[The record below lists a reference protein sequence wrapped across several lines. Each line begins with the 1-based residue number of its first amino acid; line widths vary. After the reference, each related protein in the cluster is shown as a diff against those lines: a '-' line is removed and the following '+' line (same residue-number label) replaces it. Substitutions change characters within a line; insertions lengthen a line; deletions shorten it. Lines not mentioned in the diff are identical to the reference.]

1 MKLIDASTSGHEVQR
16 EEELSAK
23 TLRLHMPQWQGGN
36 LNAYHF
42 GAQLLAWLAPAASG
56 PVATV
61 DVPEPD
67 GSKLSLEDGIVAR
80 GVLLRQLDSAEQI
93 LEKEAPDKVVVLGGD
108 CLVDLAPFAYLN
120 ERYEGD
126 LAILWVDAH
135 PDVMTPQQT
144 AHAHAMVL
152 ANLLGEGDPE
162 FTKRVTRPVK
172 PGNVM
177 YAGLYDMSPAEWATV
192 ERLGL
197 GMATPTQLIES
208 SQPIVEWLRSTGARH
223 VAIHLDLD
231 VIDPT
236 QLRSLYFTMPNAA
249 PGAFAGIPQ
258 GRMTIAQVV
267 RLLNDVAEQVEV
279 VGLGIT
285 EHLPWDAIAISDMLR
300 ALPLIGR
307 G

>member
-1 MKLIDASTSGHEVQR
+1 MSG
-16 EEELSAK
+16 K

-36 LNAYHF
+36 LGTYHF
-42 GAQLLAWLAPAASG
+42 GGQLLTWLAPAAAG

-61 DVPEPD
+61 EVAEPD
-67 GSKLSLEDGIVAR
+67 GSKLPLEDSVVAR
-80 GVLLRQLDSAEQI
+80 SVLLRQLDSAKQI
-93 LEKEAPDKVVVLGGD
+93 LKKEAPDKVVVLGGD
-108 CLVDLAPFAYLN
+108 CFVDLAPFAYLN

-152 ANLLGEGDPE
+152 SNLMGKGDPD
-162 FTKRVTRPVK
+162 FTKRVARPVK
-172 PGNVM
+172 PERVM

-197 GMATPTQLIES
+197 RIATPSQLIDL
-208 SQPIVEWLRSTGARH
+208 SQPVIEWLRSTGARH
-223 VAIHLDLD
+223 VAIHFDLD
-231 VIDPT
+231 VIDPAE
-236 QLRSLYFTMPNAA
+236 LRSLYFTRPDAA
-249 PGAFAGIPQ
+249 PDAFAGIPQ
-258 GRMTIAQVV
+258 GRMTIPQIV

-285 EHLPWDAIAISDMLR
+285 EHLSWDAIAIRDMLR
-300 ALPLIGR
+300 ALPLIGK

>member
-1 MKLIDASTSGHEVQR
+1 LSG
-16 EEELSAK
+16 K
-23 TLRLHMPQWQGGN
+23 TLRLLIPQWQGGN
-36 LNAYHF
+36 LEEYHF
-42 GAQLLAWLAPAASG
+42 GARLLAWLAPAATG

-61 DVPEPD
+61 EVAEPD
-67 GSKLSLEDGIVAR
+67 GVRLAREDGIVAR
-80 GVLLRQLDSAEQI
+80 SVLLQQLDRAEQI
-93 LEKEAPDKVVVLGGD
+93 LRMETPDKVVVLGGD

-152 ANLLGEGDPE
+152 GNLMGQGDTDFTRRVARPIKPE
-162 FTKRVTRPVK
+162 R
-172 PGNVM
+172 VM

-192 ERLGL
+192 EQLGL
-197 GMATPTQLIES
+197 RIATPSQLMAS
-208 SQPIVEWLRSTGARH
+208 SQPVIDWLRSTGARH
-223 VAIHLDLD
+223 VAIHFDLD
-231 VIDPT
+231 VIDPA
-236 QLRSLYFTMPNAA
+236 QLRSLYFTRPGAA
-249 PGAFAGIPQ
+249 PDAFAGIPQ
-258 GRMTIAQVV
+258 GRMTIPQVI

-285 EHLPWDAIAISDMLR
+285 EHLPWDAIAIRDMLR
-300 ALPLIGR
+300 ALPLIGK